1 MQMDVDRQQWLEQG
15 YLIRHNV
22 IPPDQLDA
30 VRASYETL
38 LERQKTVWASE
49 REPGDPPGGVWEK
62 DPQPRIY
69 LLQWGGH
76 YVPDLVD
83 KNTANAFE
91 LWVSE
96 NVLGVSSELLGIPEV
111 PIFMFSMMCSPVRDR
126 GPSHWH
132 RDVSTDMGPLKVL
145 QEDVFENGA
154 RYLQWNIPL
163 YDDDVFWVVPASH
176 RRPNIDQEN
185 RELSKDVRSALSNGM
200 QVKLKA
206 GDGIVYDNYMLHWGS
221 NYSAKLRRTLHGAY
235 CRFGHYKD
243 LSFTKHLSPASQQ
256 IFQRWARTSE
266 DMQDHTEATLR
277 AAIRGDVA
285 AYLKGLDSLH
295 PGVGEK
301 GIWGLT
307 VFLSKAAKNI
317 HLLKR
322 PDYGELPARVR
333 YLAESAHSIS
343 LNWGAQF
350 ADRFSNEEAEQLWAR
365 FKIVDSNLQGAE
377 EQSAPGFGSR
387 PSRYYIT
394 EIPDGF
400 GFNEFVA
407 SWG

>member
-1 MQMDVDRQQWLEQG
+1 MQVDRQQWLEQG
-15 YLIRHNV
+15 YLIRREV
-22 IPPDQLDA
+22 IPLDQLDA
-30 VRASYETL
+30 MRASYETL
-38 LERQKTVWASE
+38 LERQKTVWANE

-62 DPQPRIY
+62 EPQPRIY

-91 LWVSE
+91 VWLSD

-111 PIFMFSMMCSPVRDR
+111 PVFMFSMMCSPVRDR

-132 RDVSTDMGPLKVL
+132 RDVSTEMGPLKVL
-145 QEDVFENGA
+145 QEDVVENGP

-176 RRPNIDQEN
+176 RRLNTDQEN
-185 RELSKDVRSALSNGM
+185 RELSNDDRAALSTGM

-221 NYSAKLRRTLHGAY
+221 NYSAKLRRTLHGAF
-235 CRFGHYKD
+235 CRFTHYRD
-243 LSFTKHLSPASQQ
+243 LSFTKHLSAASQRT
-256 IFQRWARTSE
+256 FQRWARTSE
-266 DMQDHTEATLR
+266 DMQARTETTLR

-285 AYLKGLDSLH
+285 GYLEGLDSLH
-295 PGVGEK
+295 TGVGDK
-301 GIWGLT
+301 GRLGLT
-307 VFLSKAAKNI
+307 VYLSKAAKKI

-322 PDYGELPARVR
+322 PDYKEMPARAR
-333 YLAESAHSIS
+333 YLAESAHSLS

-350 ADRFSNEEAEQLWAR
+350 ADRFSDQEAKQLWER
-365 FKIVDSNLQGAE
+365 FEVFDSKLQGEE
-377 EQSAPGFGSR
+377 EQSAPGFGSQR
-387 PSRYYIT
+387 SRYYFN
-394 EIPDGF
+394 EIPAGF
-400 GFNEFVA
+400 GFDEFVA